1 MATLTLAQYAQLE
14 KQPLAKGIMMGIS
27 QEGLIADIMSFR
39 NLDGALSETGVR
51 FDEVIEPDWIA
62 LDGTISS
69 GTANGKPLAYSVY
82 QMAKHIDVP
91 VLLDNNNKT
100 QLARAS
106 VQQTKLA
113 IKGAAYKVNDCFIN
127 GDQASDA
134 NQFEGINKIVS
145 QMGSSQ
151 TITPGSEID
160 ISTYNA
166 TEANQL
172 FDALDQLFHA
182 VEGHKPDAVFCNDT
196 FLLRFESIIR
206 QAGLRGNTYDWVEA
220 TFKVD
225 DPRRTQRTAAT
236 KPAYV
241 YKDVP
246 FFDMG
251 LKADQSTRIIGNAY
265 TDAVGSS
272 KTRIFAVKFGEDD
285 VEGLQAA
292 PLAVKDVTSGDSTLE
307 DKEVRRKRLTWTV
320 GLGVWGPRSVAKL
333 IGVKVA

>member
-14 KQPLAKGIMMGIS
+14 KQPLAKGIMLGIS
-27 QEGLIADIMSFR
+27 MEGLIADILSFR

-51 FDEVIEPDWIA
+51 YDEVIEPDWVA

-69 GTANGKPLAYSVY
+69 GTANGKPLSYSVY

-91 VLLDNNNKT
+91 VLLEGTKT

-113 IKGAAYKVNDCFIN
+113 IKGASYKINDCFIN

-145 QMGSSQ
+145 QMDTAQ

-160 ISTYNA
+160 ISTYNSG
-166 TEANQL
+166 EANQL
-172 FDALDQLFHA
+172 FDGLDQLFHA

-196 FLLRFESIIR
+196 FLLRFESVLR

-220 TFKVD
+220 NFRID
-225 DPRRTQRTAAT
+225 DPRRTERTAAT
-236 KPAYV
+236 KPAYT

-246 FFDMG
+246 FYDMG
-251 LKADQSTRIIGNAY
+251 VKADQSTRIIGNAY
-265 TDAVGSS
+265 TDGVGSS

-320 GLGVWGPRSVAKL
+320 GMGVWGPRSIAKL
-333 IGVKVA
+333 EGVKVA

>member
-1 MATLTLAQYAQLE
+1 VATLTLAQYAQLE

-27 QEGLIADIMSFR
+27 QEGLIADIMNFR

-51 FDEVIEPDWIA
+51 YDEVIEPDWIP
-62 LDGTISS
+62 LDGTINS

-134 NQFEGINKIVS
+134 NQFEGINKIVG
-145 QMGSSQ
+145 QMGSTQ
-151 TITPGSEID
+151 IITPASEID
-160 ISTYNA
+160 ISTYNS
-166 TEANQL
+166 TEANEL
-172 FDALDQLFHA
+172 FDNLDKMFWA
-182 VEGHKPDAVFCNDT
+182 CEGHKPDAVFCNDL
-196 FLLRFESIIR
+196 FLLRFESVLR
-206 QAGLRGNTYDWVEA
+206 QAQLRGNTYDWVEA
-220 TFKVD
+220 TFKID

-236 KPAYV
+236 KPAYT
-241 YKDVP
+241 YKEVP
-246 FFDMG
+246 FFDIG
-251 LKADQSTRIIGNAY
+251 VKADQSTRIITSGY
-265 TDAVGSS
+265 TDSLGSNH
-272 KTRIFAVKFGEDD
+272 TRVFAVKFGEDD

-292 PLAVKDVTSGDSTLE
+292 PLQVKDIGNNTLE
-307 DKEVRRKRLTWTV
+307 DKEVMRKRLTWTV
-320 GLGVWGPRSVAKL
+320 GLGVWGPRSIVRLDGIKT
-333 IGVKVA
+333 